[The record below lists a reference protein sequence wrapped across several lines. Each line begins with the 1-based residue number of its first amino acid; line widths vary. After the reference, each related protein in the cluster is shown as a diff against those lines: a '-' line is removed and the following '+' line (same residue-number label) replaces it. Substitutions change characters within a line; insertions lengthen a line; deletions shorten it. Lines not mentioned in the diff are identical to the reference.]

1 MSVKYRITLLV
12 TAAGF
17 IASLLFSAVILYESI
32 EQPYAIL
39 DMELRE
45 ETGRAVELIEI
56 NQEKSKLEAVNPHI
70 LDTFPTWLKIYKY
83 NSERVL
89 FKSKLADQISLP
101 TLKPGLS
108 TTVDAVVHDE
118 KINFGQGRSNKA
130 AFRTQTF
137 ERMAND
143 KKIRVQV
150 ALPMVKLKEEIQELF
165 IGIFAGLI
173 FSTLA
178 LILISYFIADRIL
191 KPIGDMKDLAL
202 NITVKN
208 LDQRIPVEK
217 EKGEFNELA
226 KTINMMLDRL
236 QLSFVKQRDF
246 LFDTSHE
253 LKTPLTT
260 IRLAIDEIS
269 SSEDMAALDPSL
281 KENFLRVNNQA
292 VRMEKLVKD
301 LLNLSALEK
310 LYNIEAKPVN
320 LSELLTNLIDEYRF
334 LAEGRNIVIEIS
346 MPKELVIL
354 GDEEKLNRALS
365 NILDNALKYNIDG
378 GRIEITIT
386 SSDGGF
392 YATIGNSGPGVPE
405 DEIPRIFD
413 QFYRVDKSRSTNYGG
428 FGLGL
433 AMAKRIIE
441 LHGGRID
448 FESRE
453 EEWTKVMIMLPRSP
467 VETADL
473 KDENSEYRKKIN
485 KRNKTLDLK
494 FYLVVAVLSIF
505 AGVAFFMHSDS
516 EQAIKM
522 EDLPPIVKSS
532 VEKEIAGHKIKEV
545 VKETKGSKIRYIIIY
560 DHDGTE
566 MEIEYTPS
574 GKLIFKGKE

>member
-1 MSVKYRITLLV
+1 MDRAAVK
-12 TAAGF
+12 
-17 IASLLFSAVILYESI
+17 
-32 EQPYAIL
+32 
-39 DMELRE
+39 
-45 ETGRAVELIEI
+45 
-56 NQEKSKLEAVNPHI
+56 
-70 LDTFPTWLKIYKY
+70 
-83 NSERVL
+83 
-89 FKSKLADQISLP
+89 
-101 TLKPGLS
+101 
-108 TTVDAVVHDE
+108 
-118 KINFGQGRSNKA
+118 KA

-137 ERMAND
+137 ERMANGE
-143 KKIRVQV
+143 KIKVQV

-178 LILISYFIADRIL
+178 LIIISYFVAGKIL
-191 KPIGDMKDLAL
+191 KPVGDMKDLAL

-226 KTINMMLDRL
+226 RTINMMLDRL

-269 SSEDMAALDPSL
+269 SSEVITGLDPSL

-292 VRMEKLVKD
+292 IRMEKLVKD

-310 LYNIEAKPVN
+310 LYSVEAKPVY
-320 LSELLTNLIDEYRF
+320 LSDLLTGLIDEYRF
-334 LAEGRNIVIEIS
+334 LAEGRNIAIESS

-354 GDEEKLNRALS
+354 GDEEKLKRALS
-365 NILDNALKYNIDG
+365 NILDNAIKYNVDG

-386 SSDGGF
+386 SSDSGF
-392 YATIGNSGPGVPE
+392 CATIGNSGPGVPE

-413 QFYRVDKSRSTNYGG
+413 QFYRVEKSRSTHYGG

-433 AMAKRIIE
+433 AIAKRIIE

-448 FESRE
+448 FESQQD
-453 EEWTKVMIMLPRSP
+453 EWTKVTVILPRSP
-467 VETADL
+467 IENAEL
-473 KDENSEYRKKIN
+473 KNEQSDYNKTIKKRK
-485 KRNKTLDLK
+485 KTLDLK

-505 AGVAFFMHSDS
+505 AGVAFYMHSES

-522 EDLPPIVKSS
+522 EDLPSIIKSS
-532 VEKEIAGHKIKEV
+532 VEKETAGHKIKEV
-545 VKETKGSKIRYIIIY
+545 VKETRGSRIRYVIIY

-566 MEIEYTPS
+566 MEIEYTPA